1 MTTANA
7 NENENRVNT
16 PRLLDVSL
24 SGIAHPPTVKSF
36 QNRSFLHLL
45 LRPVTAIDPSKRNDA
60 LACNKQNKNERV
72 PLKIPGKRPT
82 MDGGVTPETQ
92 WCQAKSAS
100 LREKCPSK
108 RADFVYAA
116 T

>member
-1 MTTANA
+1 MHTANA
-7 NENENRVNT
+7 NENKLNT
-16 PRLLDVSL
+16 RRLLGDKL

-36 QNRSFLHLL
+36 QNRSFLPLL

-60 LACNKQNKNERV
+60 LARNKQNKNERV
-72 PLKIPGKRPT
+72 PLKIPRKQTT

-92 WCQAKSAS
+92 WCQAKSAG
-100 LREKCPSK
+100 LREKCPRK
-108 RADFVYAA
+108 RPDFVYAA